1 MKALLY
7 ILGSVL
13 FNVAGQMV
21 LKGAMIRLGT
31 FNISLNASF
40 FKDAVR
46 VLLYPLTV
54 VGLILYGISAI
65 FWLAA
70 LSQMELSKAYPMIS
84 LGYIAVFFLSAW
96 MFGESLSILRFFGII
111 FVAIGL
117 FLVAMS

>member
-1 MKALLY
+1 MRALLY
-7 ILGSVL
+7 ILFSVL

-31 FNISLNASF
+31 FNISLSADFLRNSI
-40 FKDAVR
+40 R
-46 VLLYPLTV
+46 VIFYPLTLL
-54 VGLILYGISAI
+54 GLLLYAISAL

-84 LGYIAVFFLSAW
+84 LGYIIVFFLSAW
-96 MFGESLSILRFFGII
+96 IFGESLSFLRFVGIL
-111 FVAIGL
+111 FVALGL